1 MSRELVESILNGDY
15 VSANELFKQNMSN
28 IQERKLYESKR
39 MMQAEVFGGK
49 TTAQAEKEIRA
60 RGMTPRRASDVY
72 QDPRSIKIPKIGEK
86 KPESKRK
93 APPKL
98 KKDTRP
104 GVIKRNVNT
113 LMGRSP
119 GYVKPETPESEKG
132 GRIGKGVRAVG
143 KGVGKAWGVW
153 SNVLRAGQSG
163 NLEE

>member
-15 VSANELFKQNMSN
+15 VSANELFEQRLADIKEKKM
-28 IQERKLYESKR
+28 YEVKR
-39 MMQAEVFGGK
+39 MVAVESLGGK
-49 TTAQAEKEIRA
+49 TRAQAEKEIRA

-93 APPKL
+93 APPKP

-113 LMGRSP
+113 LMGRIQ
-119 GYVKPETPESEKG
+119 VK
-132 GRIGKGVRAVG
+132 
-143 KGVGKAWGVW
+143 
-153 SNVLRAGQSG
+153 
-163 NLEE
+163 